1 MWKVYKEHNG
11 YIQGELVSKHSS
23 ESAALKA
30 ATKSI
35 KFSFSEKQK
44 KDKEITIWLDKIK
57 EKGALDLSFN
67 HLNKVSERA
76 INISNKTDCKLSR
89 IVSFVIS
96 SIITRITK
104 NIKKFK

>member
-11 YIQGELVSKHSS
+11 YIQGELISKHSS

-44 KDKEITIWLDKIK
+44 RDKEITIWLD
-57 EKGALDLSFN
+57 DVN
-67 HLNKVSERA
+67 HSP
-76 INISNKTDCKLSR
+76 IG
-89 IVSFVIS
+89 VI
-96 SIITRITK
+96 
-104 NIKKFK
+104 IKKKRG

>member
-44 KDKEITIWLDKIK
+44 KDKEITIWLD
-57 EKGALDLSFN
+57 DLN
-67 HLNKVSERA
+67 HSL
-76 INISNKTDCKLSR
+76 IG
-89 IVSFVIS
+89 VI
-96 SIITRITK
+96 
-104 NIKKFK
+104 IKKKRG

>member
-44 KDKEITIWLDKIK
+44 KDKEITIWLD
-57 EKGALDLSFN
+57 DLN
-67 HLNKVSERA
+67 HSP
-76 INISNKTDCKLSR
+76 
-89 IVSFVIS
+89 IVVI
-96 SIITRITK
+96 
-104 NIKKFK
+104 IKKKRG

>member
-1 MWKVYKEHNG
+1 MCKVYKEQNG

-44 KDKEITIWLDKIK
+44 REKEIRIWLD
-57 EKGALDLSFN
+57 DVN
-67 HLNKVSERA
+67 HSP
-76 INISNKTDCKLSR
+76 IG
-89 IVSFVIS
+89 VI
-96 SIITRITK
+96 
-104 NIKKFK
+104 IKKKRG